1 MSPLLASVVV
11 AVHADARCRRL
22 VDSLIKQTLPAER
35 YEVVLVENGSS
46 ELADLDGKA
55 GLVRYLHLP
64 AANSAAARNAG
75 LAAARGRFLLL
86 TDADCVAEPDWAEQ
100 LTTVLARGEAVV
112 VGGTIG
118 RYCPRTWVQRHGLS
132 IVAGQT
138 RLSFLPALHLPYV
151 AGANA
156 GLDTA
161 QLRAVGG
168 FDETLHSGNDVDVC
182 YQLGLRGHQV
192 RLVPGAVIWHEDRAT
207 VGAHFHRFR
216 HYAVYQVLLFA
227 KYKHISGKRLV
238 LDRYPFARTARAVAA
253 TPRALWRLAC
263 GDASFAARAS
273 LQVVEAAG
281 VLIGELQ
288 GAIRFRQ
295 RYL

>member
-1 MSPLLASVVV
+1 VSWLTSTG
-11 AVHADARCRRL
+11 RL
-22 VDSLIKQTLPAER
+22 GWCATF
-35 YEVVLVENGSS
+35 
-46 ELADLDGKA
+46 
-55 GLVRYLHLP
+55 HLP

-238 LDRYPFARTARAVAA
+238 LRLPSPPQRDRA
-253 TPRALWRLAC
+253 TSDACDRPVHRRRDRSQRPLPAHLPASRLR
-263 GDASFAARAS
+263 AARLHRIPAPVRS
-273 LQVVEAAG
+273 T
-281 VLIGELQ
+281 
-288 GAIRFRQ
+288 
-295 RYL
+295 